1 MKTLVFDM
9 DGTIANFYGVEGWL
23 EDLHNENPR
32 PYIMAE
38 PLWDMALLGSLLC
51 CLKSVGYRIVVTSW
65 LSKDST
71 KDFDEVVRTAKR
83 DWLARYDFPFDEI
96 HLVKYGT
103 TKANCTRK
111 HGGNQILFDD
121 NAKVRKGW
129 SLGETVDPTAE
140 NIIDFLAD
148 LLLTEQVSGGIINIE
163 SEINKI
169 IERNQIMN
177 HNIYFL
183 FSILSLIL
191 IAPFGV
197 INPLIALAAVG
208 IAGVF
213 FFIWY
218 LKEMEEQEKNYKKEL
233 DK

>member
-9 DGTIANFYGVEGWL
+9 DGPIANFYGVEGWL

-83 DWLARYDFPFDEI
+83 DWLARYNFPFDEI

-129 SLGETVDPTAE
+129 SLGKTVDPTAE

-148 LLLTEQVSGGIINIE
+148 LLLTEQVSGGIIGIE
-163 SEINKI
+163 SE
-169 IERNQIMN
+169 
-177 HNIYFL
+177 
-183 FSILSLIL
+183 
-191 IAPFGV
+191 V
-197 INPLIALAAVG
+197 D
-208 IAGVF
+208 
-213 FFIWY
+213 
-218 LKEMEEQEKNYKKEL
+218 KK
-233 DK
+233 

>member
-51 CLKSVGYRIVVTSW
+51 CLKSVGYRIIVTSW

-83 DWLARYDFPFDEI
+83 DWLARYNFPFDEI

-129 SLGETVDPTAE
+129 NLGKTVDPTTE
-140 NIIDFLAD
+140 NIIDFLTD
-148 LLLTEQVSGGIINIE
+148 LLLTEQVSGGIIIVE
-163 SEINKI
+163 SEREVIKMFLLGWMIDGVLTVIGCILLACAFGNSPI
-169 IERNQIMN
+169 T
-177 HNIYFL
+177 FL
-183 FSILSLIL
+183 FFFVFPIAFIL
-191 IAPFGV
+191 I
-197 INPLIALAAVG
+197 
-208 IAGVF
+208 
-213 FFIWY
+213 WY
-218 LKEMEEQEKNYKKEL
+218 KIFKK
-233 DK
+233 KC

>member
-9 DGTIANFYGVEGWL
+9 DGTIADFYGVEGWL

-83 DWLARYDFPFDEI
+83 DWLARYNFPFDEI

-121 NAKVRKGW
+121 NAKVRNGW

-148 LLLTEQVSGGIINIE
+148 LLCQD
-163 SEINKI
+163 
-169 IERNQIMN
+169 
-177 HNIYFL
+177 FL
-183 FSILSLIL
+183 
-191 IAPFGV
+191 
-197 INPLIALAAVG
+197 
-208 IAGVF
+208 
-213 FFIWY
+213 
-218 LKEMEEQEKNYKKEL
+218 
-233 DK
+233 

>member
-129 SLGETVDPTAE
+129 NLGDTIDPTAE

-148 LLLTEQVSGGIINIE
+148 LLLTEQVSGGIIDIE
-163 SEINKI
+163 SEVIKMKYVVTVEKKATYF
-169 IERNQIMN
+169 IEANSETQAL
-177 HNIYFL
+177 NIADEWLNERGFDKCD
-183 FSILSLIL
+183 IRE
-191 IAPFGV
+191 A
-197 INPLIALAAVG
+197 N
-208 IAGVF
+208 
-213 FFIWY
+213 
-218 LKEMEEQEKNYKKEL
+218 EEDE
-233 DK
+233 

>member
-83 DWLARYDFPFDEI
+83 DWLARYNFPFDEI

-121 NAKVRKGW
+121 NANIRKGW
-129 SLGETVDPTAE
+129 NLGETVDPTTE

-148 LLLTEQVSGGIINIE
+148 LLLTEQVSYAIIGIE
-163 SEINKI
+163 SERGDTMAKVLVDFGKCYEEQTKQVKEKFCRHDFYEIK
-169 IERNQIMN
+169 
-177 HNIYFL
+177 
-183 FSILSLIL
+183 SILN
-191 IAPFGV
+191 F
-197 INPLIALAAVG
+197 
-208 IAGVF
+208 
-213 FFIWY
+213 
-218 LKEMEEQEKNYKKEL
+218 KKRFQKSV

>member
-51 CLKSVGYRIVVTSW
+51 CLKSVGYRIVITSW

-129 SLGETVDPTAE
+129 SLGETIDPTAE

-148 LLLTEQVSGGIINIE
+148 LLLTEQVSCDIIIV
-163 SEINKI
+163 
-169 IERNQIMN
+169 ERE
-177 HNIYFL
+177 
-183 FSILSLIL
+183 
-191 IAPFGV
+191 V
-197 INPLIALAAVG
+197 IKMKYV
-208 IAGVF
+208 VTV
-213 FFIWY
+213 
-218 LKEMEEQEKNYKKEL
+218 EKNATYIVEANSETQAL
-233 DK
+233 NIADEWLNERGFDKCDIREANEEDE

>member
-9 DGTIANFYGVEGWL
+9 DGTIADFYGVEGWL

-51 CLKSVGYRIVVTSW
+51 CLKSVGYRIIVTSW

-83 DWLARYDFPFDEI
+83 DWLARYNFPFDEI

-121 NAKVRKGW
+121 NANVRKGW
-129 SLGETVDPTAE
+129 NLGKTVDPTAE

-148 LLLTEQVSGGIINIE
+148 LLLTEQVSGGIIDIE
-163 SEINKI
+163 SEVDK
-169 IERNQIMN
+169 MAKV
-177 HNIYFL
+177 L
-183 FSILSLIL
+183 VD
-191 IAPFGV
+191 FGKC
-197 INPLIALAAVG
+197 
-208 IAGVF
+208 
-213 FFIWY
+213 Y
-218 LKEMEEQEKNYKKEL
+218 EEQTEEVKEKFCRHDFYEIKSLLNFKKRFQKSV

>member
-9 DGTIANFYGVEGWL
+9 DGTIADFYGVEGWL

-83 DWLARYDFPFDEI
+83 DWLTRYNFPFDEI

-129 SLGETVDPTAE
+129 NLGKTVDPTAE

-148 LLLTEQVSGGIINIE
+148 LLLTEQVSCGIIDIE
-163 SEINKI
+163 SEVDKMA
-169 IERNQIMN
+169 EV
-177 HNIYFL
+177 L
-183 FSILSLIL
+183 VD
-191 IAPFGV
+191 FGKC
-197 INPLIALAAVG
+197 
-208 IAGVF
+208 
-213 FFIWY
+213 Y
-218 LKEMEEQEKNYKKEL
+218 EEQTKEVKEKFCRHDFYEIKSLLNFKKRFQKSV

>member
-83 DWLARYDFPFDEI
+83 DWLARYNFPFDEI

-111 HGGNQILFDD
+111 HGRNQILFDD

-148 LLLTEQVSGGIINIE
+148 LLLTEQVSGDIIDIE
-163 SEINKI
+163 SEV
-169 IERNQIMN
+169 
-177 HNIYFL
+177 
-183 FSILSLIL
+183 S
-191 IAPFGV
+191 
-197 INPLIALAAVG
+197 
-208 IAGVF
+208 
-213 FFIWY
+213 
-218 LKEMEEQEKNYKKEL
+218 KNGKN
-233 DK
+233 

>member
-9 DGTIANFYGVEGWL
+9 DGTIADFYGVEGWL

-83 DWLARYDFPFDEI
+83 DWLTRYNFPFDEI

-129 SLGETVDPTAE
+129 NLGKTVDPTAE

-148 LLLTEQVSGGIINIE
+148 LLLTEQVSCGIIDIE
-163 SEINKI
+163 SEVDK
-169 IERNQIMN
+169 MTKV
-177 HNIYFL
+177 L
-183 FSILSLIL
+183 VD
-191 IAPFGV
+191 FGKC
-197 INPLIALAAVG
+197 
-208 IAGVF
+208 
-213 FFIWY
+213 Y
-218 LKEMEEQEKNYKKEL
+218 EEQTEEVKEKFCRHDFYEIKSLLNFKKRFQKSV